1 MSFEPTMTNSLHDG
15 PHRLPP
21 VAHTAHPNR
30 RTALAGM
37 AGLCS
42 LGSGVAAAQAK
53 GDAPDQLERIL
64 KSRVLRVA
72 VPQEFPPF
80 GFTKNGV
87 VDGFDIAVAR
97 MLAADLRVT
106 LKTVPVASSDRLPA
120 LLEDRVDLII
130 ASLGKTA
137 ERERE
142 IDFSTAYAPTY
153 MGVFADAGAGL
164 ADLAALKRRRVGVV
178 RGSLEEAELKAQ
190 APQATALVFDSSA
203 PLLDAY
209 VRRGID
215 AFAAGN
221 VVAES
226 IPDAALRERIRR
238 VAVLRQSPCYIG
250 VRKREPRLLARVDSF
265 LAQARSTQALMVNAM
280 HWFKHSLSP
289 DMFLS

>member
-1 MSFEPTMTNSLHDG
+1 MAQPSLYSHPT
-15 PHRLPP
+15 
-21 VAHTAHPNR
+21 R
-30 RTALAGM
+30 RSAIAGA
-37 AGLCS
+37 AGLCT
-42 LGSGVAAAQAK
+42 LGWGIAAAQGK
-53 GDAPDQLERIL
+53 GDAQDQLERIL

-87 VDGFDIAVAR
+87 LDGFDIAVAR
-97 MLAADLRVT
+97 MLAGDLRVS
-106 LKTVPVASSDRLPA
+106 LKTLPVASGDRLAA
-120 LLEDRVDLII
+120 LREDRVDLVI

-153 MGVFADAGAGL
+153 MGVFSDSGTGPT
-164 ADLAALKRRRVGVV
+164 DLAALKGRRVGVV
-178 RGSLEEAELKAQ
+178 RGSLEETELKAQ
-190 APQATALVFDSSA
+190 AAHATAVAFDSSA

-209 VRRGID
+209 VRRTID

-226 IPDAALRERIRR
+226 IPDTALRERVRR

-250 VRKREPRLLARVDSF
+250 VRKGEPRLLARVDAF
-265 LAQARSTQALMVNAM
+265 LAQARSSQALMVNAM

-289 DMFLS
+289 DMFKDGKG

>member
-1 MSFEPTMTNSLHDG
+1 MTHPFRSPHPTRRSAIAGAASLC
-15 PHRLPP
+15 
-21 VAHTAHPNR
+21 T
-30 RTALAGM
+30 
-37 AGLCS
+37 
-42 LGSGVAAAQAK
+42 LGWGIAAAQGK
-53 GDAPDQLERIL
+53 GDAQDQLERIL

-87 VDGFDIAVAR
+87 LDGFDIAVAR
-97 MLAADLRVT
+97 MLAGDLRVS
-106 LKTVPVASSDRLPA
+106 LKTLPVASGDRLAA
-120 LLEDRVDLII
+120 LREDRVDLVI
-130 ASLGKTA
+130 ASLGKTP

-153 MGVFADAGAGL
+153 MGVFGDSSAGPT
-164 ADLAALKRRRVGVV
+164 DLAALKGRRVGVV
-178 RGSLEEAELKAQ
+178 RGSLEESELKAQ
-190 APQATALVFDSSA
+190 APLATAVAFDSSA

-209 VRRGID
+209 VRRTID

-226 IPDAALRERIRR
+226 IPDTALRERVRR

-250 VRKREPRLLARVDSF
+250 VRKGEPRLLARVDTF
-265 LAQARSTQALMVNAM
+265 LAQARSSQALMVNAM

-289 DMFLS
+289 EMFKDGKG

>member
-1 MSFEPTMTNSLHDG
+1 MTFSSHPT
-15 PHRLPP
+15 
-21 VAHTAHPNR
+21 R
-30 RTALAGM
+30 RRAIAGA
-37 AGLCS
+37 AGLCMA
-42 LGSGVAAAQAK
+42 GWGIAAAQGK
-53 GDAPDQLERIL
+53 GDAPDQLDRIL

-87 VDGFDIAVAR
+87 LDGFDIAVAR
-97 MLAADLRVT
+97 MLASDLKVT
-106 LKTVPVASSDRLPA
+106 LKTVPVASSERLAA
-120 LLEDRVDLII
+120 LREDRVDLII

-153 MGVFADAGAGL
+153 MGVFSDSRAGM
-164 ADLAALKRRRVGVV
+164 ADLAALKGRRVGVV
-178 RGSLEEAELKAQ
+178 RGSLEEAELQAQ
-190 APQATALVFDSSA
+190 APQATAVAFDSSA

-209 VRRGID
+209 VRRSID

-226 IPDAALRERIRR
+226 IPDTVLRERIRR
-238 VAVLRQSPCYIG
+238 LAVLRQSPCYIG
-250 VRKREPRLLARVDSF
+250 VRKHEPRLLARVDGF
-265 LAQARSTQALMVNAM
+265 LAQARSSQALMVNAM

-289 DMFLS
+289 EMFQSGKG

>member
-1 MSFEPTMTNSLHDG
+1 MAQPSRYSHPT
-15 PHRLPP
+15 
-21 VAHTAHPNR
+21 R
-30 RTALAGM
+30 RSAIAGA
-37 AGLCS
+37 AGLCT
-42 LGSGVAAAQAK
+42 LGWGIAAAQGK

-87 VDGFDIAVAR
+87 LDGFDIAVAR
-97 MLAADLRVT
+97 MLAGDLRVS
-106 LKTVPVASSDRLPA
+106 LKTLPVASGERLAA
-120 LLEDRVDLII
+120 LREDRVDLII

-153 MGVFADAGAGL
+153 MGVFSDSGTGPT
-164 ADLAALKRRRVGVV
+164 DLAALKGRRVGVV
-178 RGSLEEAELKAQ
+178 RGSLEETELKAQ
-190 APQATALVFDSSA
+190 AAHATAVAFDSSA

-209 VRRGID
+209 VRRTID

-226 IPDAALRERIRR
+226 IPDTALRERVRR

-250 VRKREPRLLARVDSF
+250 VRKGEPRLLARVDAF
-265 LAQARSTQALMVNAM
+265 LAQARSSQALMVNAM

-289 DMFLS
+289 DMFKDGKG

>member
-1 MSFEPTMTNSLHDG
+1 MAQPSRYSHPT
-15 PHRLPP
+15 
-21 VAHTAHPNR
+21 R
-30 RTALAGM
+30 RSAIAGA
-37 AGLCS
+37 AGLCT
-42 LGSGVAAAQAK
+42 LGWGIAVAQGK

-72 VPQEFPPF
+72 APQEFPPF

-87 VDGFDIAVAR
+87 LDGFDIAVAR
-97 MLAADLRVT
+97 MLAGDLRVS
-106 LKTVPVASSDRLPA
+106 LKTLPVASGERLAA
-120 LLEDRVDLII
+120 LREDRVDLVI

-153 MGVFADAGAGL
+153 MGVFSDSGTGPT
-164 ADLAALKRRRVGVV
+164 DLAALKGRRVGVV
-178 RGSLEEAELKAQ
+178 RGSLEETELKAQ
-190 APQATALVFDSSA
+190 AAHATAVAFDSSA

-209 VRRGID
+209 VRRTID

-226 IPDAALRERIRR
+226 IPDTALRERVRR

-250 VRKREPRLLARVDSF
+250 VRKGEPRLLARVDAF
-265 LAQARSTQALMVNAM
+265 LAQARSSQALMVNAM

-289 DMFLS
+289 DMFKDGKG

>member
-1 MSFEPTMTNSLHDG
+1 MTPPLDPSRPSHPT
-15 PHRLPP
+15 
-21 VAHTAHPNR
+21 R
-30 RTALAGM
+30 RSAIAGA
-37 AGLCS
+37 AGLCA
-42 LGSGVAAAQAK
+42 LGWGIAAAQGK

-87 VDGFDIAVAR
+87 LDGFDIAVAR
-97 MLAADLRVT
+97 MLAADLRVS
-106 LKTVPVASSDRLPA
+106 LKTTPVASGERLAA
-120 LLEDRVDLII
+120 LREDRVDLII

-142 IDFSTAYAPTY
+142 IDFSSAYAPTY
-153 MGVFADAGAGL
+153 MGIFGDSGGGP
-164 ADLAALKRRRVGVV
+164 ADLAALKGRRVGVV
-178 RGSLEEAELKAQ
+178 RGSLEESELKAQ
-190 APQATALVFDSSA
+190 APQATAVSFDSSA

-209 VRRGID
+209 VGRTID

-226 IPDAALRERIRR
+226 IPDAALRERTRR

-250 VRKREPRLLARVDSF
+250 VRKGEPRLLARVDAF
-265 LAQARSTQALMVNAM
+265 LAQARSSQALMVNAM

-289 DMFLS
+289 EMFKDGKG

>member
-1 MSFEPTMTNSLHDG
+1 M
-15 PHRLPP
+15 
-21 VAHTAHPNR
+21 
-30 RTALAGM
+30 
-37 AGLCS
+37 
-42 LGSGVAAAQAK
+42 
-53 GDAPDQLERIL
+53 
-64 KSRVLRVA
+64 LRVA

-87 VDGFDIAVAR
+87 LDGFDIAVAR
-97 MLAADLRVT
+97 MLAGDLRVS
-106 LKTVPVASSDRLPA
+106 LKTLPVASGERLAA
-120 LLEDRVDLII
+120 LREDRVDLVI

-153 MGVFADAGAGL
+153 MGVFGDSGAGL
-164 ADLAALKRRRVGVV
+164 ADLAALKGRRVGVV

-190 APQATALVFDSSA
+190 AAHATAVAFDSSA

-209 VRRGID
+209 VRRTID

-226 IPDAALRERIRR
+226 IPDTALRERVRR

-250 VRKREPRLLARVDSF
+250 VRKGEPRLLARVDAF
-265 LAQARSTQALMVNAM
+265 LAQARSSQALMVNAM

-289 DMFLS
+289 DMFKDGKG